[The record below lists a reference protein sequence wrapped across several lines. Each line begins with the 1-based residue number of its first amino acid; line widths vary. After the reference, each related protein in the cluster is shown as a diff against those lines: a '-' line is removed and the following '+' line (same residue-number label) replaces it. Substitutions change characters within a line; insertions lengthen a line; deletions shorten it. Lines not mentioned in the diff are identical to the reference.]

1 MTNIKK
7 IGLTALAGTLA
18 ATSAYAG
25 ALDVSGSASVK
36 FSSEHTTEHTGNNY
50 SMGQAITFAGS
61 GDLDNG
67 MAISY
72 SYTMTN
78 AAFSNSS
85 LKLDMGDMGSL
96 SFAEGTNIAG
106 IGAYRDMMPT
116 AGEQVWDDLGGEANG
131 HATFASNGT
140 IGYNG
145 SFGMMGVSA
154 SYNKNASYNTTAAN
168 GTVTATALDGSAF
181 SVVLHAAPT
190 DESMVFYGVGEKSGA
205 DKNTGTDLYVLG
217 GTYTM
222 GAGTLGIQQTGV
234 DVSTTNG
241 DSDRLHASA
250 SFAVNESLSISYGIS
265 TVSFENPALVDQE
278 DSGIAVSYTMGS
290 MTLGGSWNTSD
301 SVTGVAGTDDTHT
314 EINLSFAF

>member
-25 ALDVSGSASVK
+25 ALDVSGSASVTFK
-36 FSSEHTTEHTGNNY
+36 SLADTEHTGNNY

-72 SYTMTN
+72 SYTMSN
-78 AAFSNSS
+78 AAFSASS

-96 SFAEGTNIAG
+96 HFAEGTSPAG
-106 IGAYRDMMPT
+106 IGAYRDKMPT

-131 HATFASNGT
+131 HATFATNGT

-154 SYNKNASYNTTAAN
+154 SYNKNATSSTET
-168 GTVTATALDGSAF
+168 LDGSQF

-190 DESMVFYGVGEKSGA
+190 DESMVFYGIGEKAGA
-205 DKNTGTDLYVLG
+205 TKNTGTDLYVVG
-217 GTYTM
+217 GTYVM
-222 GAGTLGIQQTGV
+222 GAGTVGIQQTGV
-234 DVSTTNG
+234 DVSAVNG
-241 DSDRLHASA
+241 DMDRLHASA
-250 SFAVNESLSISYGIS
+250 SFAVNENLSLSYGMS
-265 TVSFENPALVDQE
+265 TVSFDNASLVDQE
-278 DSGIAVSYTMGS
+278 DSGVAVSYTMGS
-290 MTLGGSWNTSD
+290 MTLGGSWNQQD
-301 SVTGVAGTDDTHT
+301 NVNGANGTDDTHT
-314 EINLSFAF
+314 EIGLSFAF

>member
-36 FSSEHTTEHTGNNY
+36 FTSLGTTEHTGNNY
-50 SMGQAITFAGS
+50 SMGQAITFAG
-61 GDLDNG
+61 GGELDNG
-67 MAISY
+67 MAIAY

-96 SFAEGTNIAG
+96 SFAEGTSIAG
-106 IGAYRDMMPT
+106 IGAYRDKMPT
-116 AGEQVWDDLGGEANG
+116 AGEQVWDDLDGEANG
-131 HATFASNGT
+131 HANFASNGT

-154 SYNKNASYNTTAAN
+154 SYNKNATSSTET
-168 GTVTATALDGSAF
+168 LDGSQF

-190 DESMVFYGVGEKSGA
+190 DESMVFYGIGEKAGA
-205 DKNTGTDLYVLG
+205 DKNSGTDLYVLG
-217 GTYTM
+217 GTYVM
-222 GAGTLGIQQTGV
+222 GAGTVGIQQTGV
-234 DVSTTNG
+234 DVSATNG
-241 DSDRLHASA
+241 DMDRLHASA
-250 SFAVNESLSISYGIS
+250 SFAVNENLSLSYGMS
-265 TVSFENPALVDQE
+265 TVSFENATLVDQE
-278 DSGIAVSYTMGS
+278 DSGVAVSYTMGS
-290 MTLGGSWNTSD
+290 MTLGGSWNSSD
-301 SVTGVAGTDDTHT
+301 NVNGTNGTDDTHT
-314 EINLSFAF
+314 EIGLSFAF

>member
-25 ALDVSGSASVK
+25 ALDVSGAAKVTFKSLD
-36 FSSEHTTEHTGNNY
+36 TTEHTQNNY
-50 SMGQAITFAGS
+50 SMSQGITFSGS
-61 GDLDNG
+61 GELDNG

-78 AAFSNSS
+78 AAFSASS

-96 SFAEGTNIAG
+96 HFAEGTSPAG
-106 IGAYRDMMPT
+106 LGAYRDKMPT
-116 AGEQVWDDLGGEANG
+116 AGEEVWDDLDGETNG
-131 HATFASNGT
+131 AGNFASNGT

-154 SYNKNASYNTTAAN
+154 SYNKNAS
-168 GTVTATALDGSAF
+168 TATSTLDGSAF

-190 DESMVFYGVGEKSGA
+190 DESMVFYGIGEESNTT
-205 DKNTGTDLYVLG
+205 KNTGTDKYVIG
-217 GTYTM
+217 CTYVI
-222 GAGTLGIQQTGV
+222 GAGTVGIQQTGV
-234 DVSTTNG
+234 DVAAANG
-241 DSDRLHASA
+241 DMDRLHASA
-250 SFAVNESLSISYGIS
+250 SFAVNENLSLSYGMS
-265 TVSFENPALVDQE
+265 TVSFENPTLVDQE
-278 DSGIAVSYTMGS
+278 DSGVAVSYTMGS
-290 MTLGGSWNTSD
+290 MTLGGSWNSSD
-301 SVTGVAGTDDTHT
+301 NVNGTNGTDDTHT